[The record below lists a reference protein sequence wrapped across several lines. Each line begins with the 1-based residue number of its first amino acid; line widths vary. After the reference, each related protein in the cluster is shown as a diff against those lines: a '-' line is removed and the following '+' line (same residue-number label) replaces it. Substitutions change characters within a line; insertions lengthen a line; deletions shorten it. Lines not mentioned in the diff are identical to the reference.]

1 MSFPKHIFSCIYSKN
16 DLVKTSK
23 FDRFIKLES
32 IGIHNNDWLEA
43 TELLFVVYKMALEIK
58 RIVLRKMG
66 RF

>member
-1 MSFPKHIFSCIYSKN
+1 
-16 DLVKTSK
+16 VKTSK

-32 IGIHNNDWLEA
+32 IGIHNNDRLEA